1 LSKFISNYP
10 GKLITML
17 PLSAILR
24 FMRVGLVSL
33 KTIERL
39 GRLSGP
45 AAMGFALAAVA
56 GVTAGTALGQTRI
69 ATTATLSVT
78 SGGGAVTT
86 VASGSVVTLTATVN
100 AGGIPVTPG
109 QVNFCD
115 ASAAFCTDI
124 HLLGT
129 AQLTGAGTA
138 IMKFR
143 PGLGTHSYKAVFPG
157 TNSDAGSSSGAS
169 ALAVT
174 GTPYPL
180 GSATTIAETGSWG
193 SYALTATVTEYGG
206 TAAPTGSVSFLD
218 TSEGNSALANTNLGS
233 PVAGIHWPTPLG
245 LSLPTNSPSAAAVG
259 DFNGDW

>member
-1 LSKFISNYP
+1 
-10 GKLITML
+10 ML
-17 PLSAILR
+17 PLPAILR
-24 FMRVGLVSL
+24 FMRVDLVSL

-45 AAMGFALAAVA
+45 AAMGFALAAVV

-169 ALAVT
+169 ALTVT

-180 GSATTIAETGSWG
+180 GSATTIAETGGWG
-193 SYALTATVTEYGG
+193 NYALTA
-206 TAAPTGSVSFLD
+206 
-218 TSEGNSALANTNLGS
+218 
-233 PVAGIHWPTPLG
+233 
-245 LSLPTNSPSAAAVG
+245 
-259 DFNGDW
+259 